1 MRTRP
6 TAPASANQ
14 TSRGMR
20 EKCCTA
26 KSPTRD
32 QRVGRSHQPK
42 RRLSGD
48 PIPICADASGNLRQQ
63 PVEISLGNVVHN
75 PLSKRPKT
83 AGKRRFVTKITI
95 IPEHPWRLRVSLRAA
110 TKEVPMR
117 KLAIGILAAAGV
129 ALSVPASAQG
139 VWIGAGP
146 VGVGVGVGPGYGY
159 YNGYDYGPRYRSY
172 AYDDGYTYRRHC
184 RIVRENVNGYV
195 RKIRRCW

>member
-14 TSRGMR
+14 TSRGTR

-48 PIPICADASGNLRQQ
+48 PIPICADASGNPERQ
-63 PVEISLGNVVHN
+63 PVELSSGNRCSQTRFKTPENRGKAPVCDRYHN
-75 PLSKRPKT
+75 HTGTPLSP
-83 AGKRRFVTKITI
+83 ARFC
-95 IPEHPWRLRVSLRAA
+95 PCSNQGGS
-110 TKEVPMR
+110 PMR

-172 AYDDGYTYRRHC
+172 AYDNGYTYGRHC
-184 RIVRENVNGYV
+184 RIVRENINGYV
-195 RKIRRCW
+195 RKIR